1 MAGRPAPG
9 GGTAD
14 HTEGALRRRLGVSEV
29 TRLGMGRPTTQRALS
44 AGAAAPVGWVITH
57 GPPSPAYS
65 ALNSSVHRWY
75 AMIISWETLG
85 FRRDI
90 IC

>member
-1 MAGRPAPG
+1 MSFGERSRLLGSVPPY
-9 GGTAD
+9 
-14 HTEGALRRRLGVSEV
+14 LPQRR
-29 TRLGMGRPTTQRALS
+29 TLS
-44 AGAAAPVGWVITH
+44 PIGSKR
-57 GPPSPAYS
+57 PPSPARRLYS